1 MNINKVNI
9 GLVIQ
14 HVLFVVSML
23 TIAYFIDPRPGFV
36 KQESPALGL
45 GNQFVGV
52 VVFLLICFYFNMFL
66 LVPRV
71 LNKWGWWAYLIVTAS
86 LVSAIVIIQ
95 LRFSVVDIDDN
106 SNERVGR
113 AVLFLT
119 LVTLSI
125 STSIRLNSD
134 RIRQQRIR
142 KEQETESLKSELSLL
157 RSQVTPH
164 FMFNVLNTLASLA
177 RRKSDDL
184 EDVIIQLSHL
194 MRYMLYNASGN
205 KITIQQE
212 EEFLKSYIEIQKLR
226 FGEEGITEH
235 WNTDD
240 GDALIEPMLLIP
252 LLENVFKHGTGTVP
266 DPQIDIYL
274 EATCKKVKFKVINR
288 FKPQLGANSGASGI
302 GLKNVRKRLDYL
314 YGDKHELTL
323 VEKGDLFTAELTLVL

>member
-1 MNINKVNI
+1 
-9 GLVIQ
+9 
-14 HVLFVVSML
+14 VLFVASML
-23 TIAYFIDPRPGFV
+23 IIAYFVDPRPGFV
-36 KQESPALGL
+36 KQENPGADLGYQL
-45 GNQFVGV
+45 IGIVI
-52 VVFLLICFYFNMFL
+52 FLLICFYTNMFL

-71 LNKWGWWAYLIVTAS
+71 LNKRGWWAYLMVAGS
-86 LVSAIVIIQ
+86 LVAAIVIIQ
-95 LRFSVVDIDDN
+95 LRFSVMDIDDS

-113 AVLFLT
+113 ALVFLT

-134 RIRQQRIR
+134 RIKQQRIR

-194 MRYMLYNASGN
+194 MRYMLYNDSGN

-226 FGEEGITEH
+226 FGEVGITEH
-235 WNTDD
+235 WNTDK
-240 GDALIEPMLLIP
+240 GDVRIESMLLIP
-252 LLENVFKHGTGTVP
+252 LLENAFKHGTGTVP
-266 DPQIDIYL
+266 NPKIDIYL
-274 EATCKKVKFKVINR
+274 EATCTQVKFKVVNR
-288 FKPQLGANSGASGI
+288 FNPQLGASSGASGI
-302 GLKNVRKRLDYL
+302 GLNNVKKRLDYL
-314 YGDKHELTL
+314 YGDRHELTL
-323 VEKGDLFTAELTLVL
+323 VEEDDLFTAELTLVP